1 MIQIH
6 GKNDIKEQKKTKDK
20 EQNNRERNFPGYK
33 TAYSYAYDL
42 LKKFSKTTADIPQ
55 RAKVYYGAC

>member
-20 EQNNRERNFPGYK
+20 EQKTEREIFQATK
-33 TAYSYAYDL
+33 LHIVMHT
-42 LKKFSKTTADIPQ
+42 I
-55 RAKVYYGAC
+55 C